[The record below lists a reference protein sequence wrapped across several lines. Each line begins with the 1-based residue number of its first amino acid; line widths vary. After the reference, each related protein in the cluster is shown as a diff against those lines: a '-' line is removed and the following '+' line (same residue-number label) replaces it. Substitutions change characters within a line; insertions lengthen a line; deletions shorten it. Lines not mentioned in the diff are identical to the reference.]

1 MNKDDKQKATSNR
14 GSLTAI
20 FLTVFIDLLGF
31 GIVLPLLPIY
41 GKYFAAEHGLT
52 GSQTGLLIGLLM
64 SAFSAMQF
72 VFLPFWGRLSDRFGR
87 RPILLIGLC
96 GSTFFYALFG
106 VATMKRSLVWLFVS
120 RIGAGIA
127 GATISTAQA
136 YIADTTTAKNRT
148 HGMALI
154 GAAFALGFTVGPVIG
169 GISLFIGD
177 QAAMSPWPGYIA
189 ADLSAG
195 AFFLAFFRLPESRTP
210 ASERAE
216 RTLLDREGLYVAL
229 HVRSIRF
236 LVLTS
241 FIAITSFAAF
251 ESTLSLEIKRLCEQ
265 FFASASASGGS
276 LGQMIHW
283 VESLGYRDLERS
295 QLAIVLI
302 SFTYLGLI
310 MTLAQGFLVRRM
322 AKKTTEGAMAI
333 GGSLTSAIGFVL
345 ISLAVYASSY
355 ALLCLA
361 MAVIVVGFS
370 FITPA
375 IQALISRRTS
385 PDQQGHVLGLAQ
397 SISSLARIIGPV
409 LGIGLYFSQP
419 VVPFAGS
426 TLVMVLAAALILR
439 AVRSGKDYA

>member
-1 MNKDDKQKATSNR
+1 
-14 GSLTAI
+14 
-20 FLTVFIDLLGF
+20 
-31 GIVLPLLPIY
+31 
-41 GKYFAAEHGLT
+41 
-52 GSQTGLLIGLLM
+52 M

-106 VATMKRSLVWLFVS
+106 LATMWRSLSLLFVS

-177 QAAMSPWPGYIA
+177 QSAMSPWPGYVA
-189 ADLSAG
+189 AALSAG
-195 AFFLAFFRLPESRTP
+195 ALLLAFFKLPESRTP
-210 ASERAE
+210 ASQRAE
-216 RTLLDREGLYVAL
+216 RTLLDREGLTVAL
-229 HVRSIRF
+229 HIRSIKF
-236 LVLTS
+236 LLFTS
-241 FIAITSFAAF
+241 FIAVTSFAAF

-265 FFASASASGGS
+265 FFESGAGAGGS
-276 LGQMIHW
+276 LGQMMAW
-283 VESLGYRDLERS
+283 VRGLGYHDLDRS
-295 QLAIVLI
+295 QLAVVLI
-302 SFTYLGLI
+302 SFAYLGLI
-310 MTLAQGFLVRRM
+310 MTFAQGFLVRRV
-322 AKKTTEGAMAI
+322 AKKATEGSMAI
-333 GGSLTSAIGFVL
+333 GGSLASAVGFVL
-345 ISLAVYASSY
+345 ISLAVYADSY

-397 SISSLARIIGPV
+397 SVSSLARIIGPIV
-409 LGIGLYFSQP
+409 GIGLYFYRA

-426 TLVMVLAAALILR
+426 TIVMLLAAALIAR
-439 AVRSGKDYA
+439 AVRSGQDYA